1 MPVISETAPHATL
14 NGFDDTSLRALAR
27 RQPLVVVPTIS
38 LRETLYRISQTH
50 EDAAVIVDSATGLP
64 LGLVTL
70 RDLLHAIGFEN
81 GGLDDPIAA
90 HMLGGLL
97 TLAAD
102 TPAHRAKVTM
112 AKRGVG
118 HLVLTEADGR
128 LFGLVTQVDL
138 LGLGAGGAET
148 LIAAIGAARDLSG
161 MAIAADRVRRRGA
174 ELFHAG
180 MGVDALCQWISGLH
194 DLIGMRII
202 EIIED
207 EYDLPP
213 VPWCWLVFGS
223 EGRLEQTFASDQ
235 DNGLL
240 FVPPEPESTEA
251 IRQAFLPFAKAV
263 NQALHHCGIERCRG
277 DIMAGN
283 PDCCL
288 SAAEWRQRFATWLR
302 TPDPQALL
310 NSTIFFDFRPL
321 YGSSEAADA
330 LRGWL
335 IGEAPTHPRFFHAL
349 AELSLRVAPPLGWAG
364 QFTYDRNRDFP
375 HTIDLKLQGA
385 RYFMDAAR
393 VWALKQGL
401 WSTNTAERLRAT
413 SAARGRRNED
423 TAADIEAFH
432 LIQRFRM
439 HQQLQTQDLDAAN
452 RVNPSHLN
460 ALHRLMLKEAL
471 KQAGKLQ
478 SRLRQELAI

>member
-1 MPVISETAPHATL
+1 MSEIAPHSTL
-14 NGFDDTSLRALAR
+14 NGFDDTTLRGLAR
-27 RQPLVVVPTIS
+27 RQPLVVAPTTS
-38 LRETLYRISQTH
+38 LRDTLYRISQKQ
-50 EDAAVIVDSATGLP
+50 EDAAIIVDSATGMP

-90 HMLGGLL
+90 HMLGGPL

-112 AKRGVG
+112 AKRGIG
-118 HLVLTEADGR
+118 HLVLTESDGR
-128 LFGLVTQVDL
+128 LFGWVTQADL
-138 LGLGAGGAET
+138 LGLGAGGAEA

-161 MAIAADRVRRRGA
+161 MAVAADRVRRRGA

-194 DLIGMRII
+194 DLIGMRIIEII

-240 FVPPEPESTEA
+240 FVPPEPESTDA
-251 IRQAFLPFAKAV
+251 MRQAFLPFAKAV

-321 YGSSEAADA
+321 LRQQRSRGPATWLADR
-330 LRGWL
+330 RGPNASPL
-335 IGEAPTHPRFFHAL
+335 FSRACRAIAPC
-349 AELSLRVAPPLGWAG
+349 
-364 QFTYDRNRDFP
+364 
-375 HTIDLKLQGA
+375 
-385 RYFMDAAR
+385 
-393 VWALKQGL
+393 
-401 WSTNTAERLRAT
+401 RAT
-413 SAARGRRNED
+413 AGLGR
-423 TAADIEAFH
+423 TVH
-432 LIQRFRM
+432 LR
-439 HQQLQTQDLDAAN
+439 
-452 RVNPSHLN
+452 P
-460 ALHRLMLKEAL
+460 
-471 KQAGKLQ
+471 Q
-478 SRLRQELAI
+478 SRLSPYPRPQAPGRALFHGCGPRVSADGACRKRRRITCSIRIV